1 MQKKTLLIIAALILI
16 LAGGWL
22 LIRSVFGGRGRQ
34 AVLKVDATPTATLF
48 LNDENKGTTPF
59 ESNVQPGEYTLKL
72 IPESTVESAVSWESK
87 VITTAGQLTYVNR
100 VLGDSEL
107 TSAGE
112 VLYLE
117 KISGKAIELT
127 VLSSPDAASVTLSG
141 ENKGTT
147 PLLLSELE
155 PGSFELTVSQSG
167 YSARSVKIKITP
179 GYKLTASFQLTT
191 SGEPVASPE
200 PSGSPEASG
209 SPKASPKVSPKASPA
224 ATPKS
229 TPTTSPTPPPKPY
242 VEILD
247 TPVGFLR
254 VRAEASTSSEEVSR
268 VNPGE
273 FYPLLDEESGWY
285 KIEYEKGKEGW
296 ISGQYAEK
304 FE

>member
-1 MQKKTLLIIAALILI
+1 MQKKTLLLIAALILI
-16 LAGGWL
+16 LVGGYL
-22 LIRSVFGGRGRQ
+22 LLRSVFGRGGGQ
-34 AVLKVDATPTATLF
+34 AVLKVDAQPTATLF
-48 LNDENKGTTPF
+48 INDENKGTTPF
-59 ESNVQPGEYTLKL
+59 EGNITPGEYTVKL
-72 IPESTVESAVSWESK
+72 IPESTTENIVSWESK
-87 VITTAGQLTYVNR
+87 VVTTAGQLTYVNR

-117 KISGKAIELT
+117 KIGGKNMELT
-127 VLSSPDAASVTLSG
+127 VLSSPDAADVSLSG

-155 PGSFELTVSQSG
+155 QNSYDLTVSKSG
-167 YSARSVKIKITP
+167 FSARSVKIKITL
-179 GYKLTASFQLTT
+179 GYKLTASFQLVST
-191 SGEPVASPE
+191 GEAAASPE
-200 PSGSPEASG
+200 PSASPDG
-209 SPKASPKVSPKASPA
+209 SPKATPKASAAATPK

-242 VEILD
+242 IEILD

-254 VRAEASTSSEEVSR
+254 VRAENSTSSEEVGR

-273 FYPLLDEESGWY
+273 FYSLLDEDNGWY
-285 KIEYEKGKEGW
+285 QIEYEDGKEGW